1 MNIINLTLSNIRRYI
16 KSPHLILPMIL
27 LPLVIIFFVITTSNK
42 DSDISSFEPPIAL
55 VCNINGKYENK
66 LIKELRK
73 NIDVFNIKDK
83 NKAINL
89 LKDNKVS
96 SVILLDDNFS
106 KDIDNLTPPS
116 ITSFKTSKGGGSL
129 LTESYIN
136 TFVSKSLKSKKSNN
150 DINIISSNIIEKKSF
165 SFENSLIFVF
175 MISYFMYLCSGMF
188 CQDLLSLRKSNVLKR
203 MLSTKNKD
211 FEIIFSLCLSL
222 FLVQAIVSSLVLIS
236 LNVLFGYEI
245 NIYMILLL
253 FANSFVSTG
262 LVIFICR
269 IFKNES
275 SAFFVTSMYA
285 LFSIILCL
293 GKLAPSLNINIPL
306 VDKVSMLS
314 PFYWIFKTANGDN
327 TFTSITALIL
337 IGLVFVT
344 CGSFKLRDFAK
355 N

>member
-27 LPLVIIFFVITTSNK
+27 LPLVILFFIITTSNK
-42 DSDISSFEPPIAL
+42 DSNISSFEPPIAL

-66 LIKELRK
+66 LIKELSK
-73 NIDVFNIKDK
+73 NVTVFNINDK

-89 LKDNKVS
+89 LKDNEVS
-96 SVILLDDNFS
+96 SVILLGDSFS
-106 KDIDNLTPPS
+106 KDIDSLTPPS

-129 LTESYIN
+129 LTESNIN
-136 TFVSKSLKSKKSNN
+136 KFVSKSLKSNKSNN

-175 MISYFMYLCSGMF
+175 IISYFMYLCSGVF
-188 CQDLLSLRKSNVLKR
+188 CQDLLLLRKANVLKR

-211 FEIIFSLCLSL
+211 FEIILSLCLSL
-222 FLVQAIVSSLVLIS
+222 FLVQAISSSLVLIF
-236 LNVLFGYEI
+236 LNIFNGYEI
-245 NIYMILLL
+245 NISMILLL
-253 FANSFVSTG
+253 CANSFVSTG
-262 LVIFICR
+262 LVILICR

-275 SAFFVTSMYA
+275 SAFFATSMYS

-293 GKLAPSLNINIPL
+293 DKLAPSLNIPF

-314 PFYWIFKTANGDN
+314 PFYWIFETANGGN
-327 TFTSITALIL
+327 TFTSIIALIL

-355 N
+355 S